1 MTPTLVLCAA
11 GRVFGL
17 SVVAAVALLPAVG
30 PLLDHHYAGRQLGH
44 GHLYL
49 GAVLYDHVHGHE
61 VIHTH
66 SDGGVHI
73 HTDDDGHDGHDG
85 HDGQSHGAPSGV
97 VFFASHSGAVHGHAY
112 VPASALS
119 VDLSFPEPAESLSM
133 LLPREGALSQQNFV
147 TPPTQPPRA

>member
-11 GRVFGL
+11 VRFFGL

-61 VIHTH
+61 VTHTH

-73 HTDDDGHDGHDG
+73 HANDGHAGH
-85 HDGQSHGAPSGV
+85 SHGAPSGV
-97 VFFASHSGAVHGHAY
+97 VFFASHSGAVQGHAY

-119 VDLSFPEPAESLSM
+119 VDLSFPEQAESLSM

>member
-1 MTPTLVLCAA
+1 M
-11 GRVFGL
+11 

-49 GAVLYDHVHGHE
+49 GAVLYDHMHGHE
-61 VIHTH
+61 VTHTH

-73 HTDDDGHDGHDG
+73 HADDGHAGH
-85 HDGQSHGAPSGV
+85 SHGAPSGV
-97 VFFASHSGAVHGHAY
+97 VFFASHSGAVQGHAY
-112 VPASALS
+112 VPASALW
-119 VDLSFPEPAESLSM
+119 VDLSFPEQAESLSM